1 MITQHTKVN
10 DMIETP
16 NMKIQKINVIVN
28 DKPNKPYLLIPNKFE
43 NFAQILLFWDTNK
56 FKMVNRNYRKQ
67 YTANEK
73 QRIYRIKKII
83 KAFHQQL
90 IATNVVDTTEQF
102 EIYFRKN
109 NKSMYSLARNC
120 WSNFI

>member
-1 MITQHTKVN
+1 
-10 DMIETP
+10 MIETTK
-16 NMKIQKINVIVN
+16 MKGIV
-28 DKPNKPYLLIPNKFE
+28 NKPYLLIPNKFA
-43 NFAQILLFWDTNK
+43 NVAQILLFWNTNK

-83 KAFHQQL
+83 KAFHQQS

-102 EIYFRKN
+102 EIYFKETN
-109 NKSMYSLARNC
+109 QSVYSLSRNC
-120 WSNFI
+120 WSNYN